1 MIEALPFTRT
11 WLPYLYLYGAGGI
24 LFAAGIWVVLRSGS
38 LDLRKPKHK
47 LWFGVLFFGF
57 AWYMTIHAVV
67 TLAALGTSKAII
79 LIIVFLFLVVAVIT
93 LRPVW
98 RSYS

>member
-1 MIEALPFTRT
+1 MTEALPFTRT

-38 LDLRKPKHK
+38 LDLRRPKHK

-57 AWYMTIHAVV
+57 AWYMTIHAVT
-67 TLAALGTSKAII
+67 TLAALGASNTII
-79 LIIVFLFLVVAVIT
+79 FIIIVLCILVAVFT

>member
-1 MIEALPFTRT
+1 MTEALPFTRT
-11 WLPYLYLYGAGGI
+11 WLPYIYLYGAGGI

-38 LDLRKPKHK
+38 LDLRRPKHK

-57 AWYMTIHAVV
+57 AWYMTIHAVA
-67 TLAALGTSKAII
+67 TLAALGASNTIII
-79 LIIVFLFLVVAVIT
+79 LIIVFFILIAFFT

>member
-1 MIEALPFTRT
+1 MSEALPFTRT

-38 LDLRKPKHK
+38 LDLRRPKHK

-57 AWYMTIHAVV
+57 AWYMTIHAVAIL
-67 TLAALGTSKAII
+67 TALGASNTII
-79 LIIVFLFLVVAVIT
+79 FLIIVLFILVAVFT